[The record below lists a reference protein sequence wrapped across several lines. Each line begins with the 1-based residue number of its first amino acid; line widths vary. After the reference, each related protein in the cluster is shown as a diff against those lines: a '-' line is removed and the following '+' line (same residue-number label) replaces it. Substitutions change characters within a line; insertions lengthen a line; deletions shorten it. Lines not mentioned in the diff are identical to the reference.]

1 MATKDRA
8 VMKMSTTEFTWKI
21 ENFSKLKEAKV
32 YSDTFLAGGYRWRIL
47 VYPNGSVGYPDYLS
61 VYLDFPDWQT
71 MPNGWKVP
79 VFISLTLVDQLNAT
93 FSVRKYSGT
102 DLSKDN
108 GTSWG
113 FCFVSKADL
122 QDPRKGLLVGDTLLI
137 EAAVCTEA
145 AASEAAAEPSVGDTS
160 NPFSLS
166 SAELASRNLIAELS
180 SMTLSANPSS
190 NPDHGSVLLQQQRKK
205 LVGFLSMSVETM
217 AQTESLDHV
226 ENIARQVAEHAA
238 TDPREKAILKEL
250 VERMG
255 EFKEVVPSSLA
266 AIERSNLIESSVAQ
280 LTKGLEV
287 RKILSKMLL
296 SNLVA
301 EAYRLGKEGMKL
313 EAEIQ
318 QLSAHKR
325 KVIEERNSIT
335 VELEKA
341 NQDASNLLEELQK
354 QRGESEEA
362 VQRRMRAQEK
372 LAESNSSWKLL
383 EQKLGW

>member
-71 MPNGWKVP
+71 MPNGWKKLEYW
-79 VFISLTLVDQLNAT
+79 FYIAYIACGTD
-93 FSVRKYSGT
+93 SGT